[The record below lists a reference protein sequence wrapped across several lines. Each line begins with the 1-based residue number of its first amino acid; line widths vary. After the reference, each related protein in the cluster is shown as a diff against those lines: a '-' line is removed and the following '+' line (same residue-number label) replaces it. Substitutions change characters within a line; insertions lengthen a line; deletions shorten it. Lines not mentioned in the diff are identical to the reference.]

1 MVVGTTGE
9 SAKLDTVDWPTP
21 RAAYVH
27 VPFCR
32 HRCGYCNFSVLAGRD
47 DYADAYLEALENEL
61 AQLRQPRR
69 VDTIFIGGGTP
80 THLPAEWLKRL
91 LELVCHW
98 FPLATAG
105 EFSVEA
111 NPGDVNREKLNV
123 LKESGVNRVS
133 LGVQSF
139 QADKLRQLERDH
151 DRCVAESAIEFAAE
165 VIGNVSIDLIFASPG
180 ETTANWDEDLR
191 TALRL
196 PINHLST
203 YGLTFEKGTRFWNR
217 LNQGELSVAG
227 EETELAMYKHAIVS
241 CHKAGWRHYEV
252 SNFARPGY
260 ECRHNKAYW
269 EGRGWY
275 AAGPGAAS
283 FVGGFRNVNHRSP
296 TTYIRKLLEGKSA
309 VAEAEPIDRQTWARE
324 RLVFG
329 LRMLDGVD
337 LQVIAD
343 ETEYRIGEA
352 CEAALLRLQQ
362 AGMLELRGSLVR
374 LTENGLY
381 VSDSVLS
388 ELL

>member
-1 MVVGTTGE
+1 M
-9 SAKLDTVDWPTP
+9 
-21 RAAYVH
+21 
-27 VPFCR
+27 
-32 HRCGYCNFSVLAGRD
+32 AGRD
-47 DYADAYLEALENEL
+47 DYADAYLKALRNEL
-61 AQLRQPRR
+61 DQLGQPRG

-80 THLPAEWLKRL
+80 THLDALWLKRL
-91 LELVCHW
+91 LALVRHW
-98 FPLATAG
+98 FPLAAGG

-111 NPGDVNREKLNV
+111 NPGDVNWEKLDV
-123 LKESGVNRVS
+123 LKDSGVNRVS

-139 QADKLRQLERDH
+139 RADKLGRLERDH
-151 DRCVAESAIEFAAE
+151 DQRVAELAVAAAAE
-165 VIGNVSIDLIFASPG
+165 VIGNVSIDLIFAAPG
-180 ETTANWDEDLR
+180 ETAADWDEDLR
-191 TALRL
+191 TALGL

-227 EETELAMYKHAIVS
+227 EETELAMYKNAITR
-241 CHKAGWRHYEV
+241 CRQAGWRHYEV
-252 SNFARPGY
+252 SNFAAPGY

-275 AAGPGAAS
+275 GVGPGAAS
-283 FVGGFRNVNHRSP
+283 FVDGFRKVNHRSP
-296 TTYIRKLLEGKSA
+296 TTYIRRLLKGQLP
-309 VAEAEPIDRQTWARE
+309 VAESESIDRETWARE

-337 LQVIAD
+337 LQEIER
-343 ETEYRIGEA
+343 ETKYKIGEA
-352 CEAALLRLQQ
+352 CKTALLSLEQ

-374 LTENGLY
+374 LSESGLY